1 MECLDKKAYYL
12 PEPHN
17 DFIFSVIAEETG
29 FLGGLIIIFLFAI
42 LIWRGIVIAIKCK
55 DNFGTLLAMGIT
67 SVIAIQAIIN
77 LAVVTGTMPVTEFHF
92 HL

>member
-1 MECLDKKAYYL
+1 SRQKAYYL

-42 LIWRGIVIAIKCK
+42 FDMERNCYCYK
-55 DNFGTLLAMGIT
+55 M
-67 SVIAIQAIIN
+67 
-77 LAVVTGTMPVTEFHF
+77 
-92 HL
+92 